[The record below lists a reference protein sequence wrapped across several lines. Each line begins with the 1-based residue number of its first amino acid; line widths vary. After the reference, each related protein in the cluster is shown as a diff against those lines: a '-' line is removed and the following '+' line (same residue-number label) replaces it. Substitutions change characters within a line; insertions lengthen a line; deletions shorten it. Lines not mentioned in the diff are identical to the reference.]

1 VTGSQR
7 LGGADPTLGGVALID
22 GDLSTA
28 VAALVEAAAVAGRKV
43 AVVVPDATRSVPLRR
58 IAAHIDA
65 ALADAGAAAATW
77 VVALGTHQ
85 PMGDGELAAHVG
97 HVAGSVVNHAWWDP
111 DTLVEVGTVTG
122 PEVAEL
128 TGGRLR
134 DPVPVRLNRHV
145 VDADVALL
153 VGPVFP
159 HEVVGFSGGTK
170 YLVPGVAGPE
180 IIDATHWLGAL
191 LTSAA
196 LIGVVGPNP
205 VRALVDRAAALLP
218 ADQWCLAV
226 VVAPGTTE
234 LVHAAAGRPRAA
246 WAEAAAVAARTH
258 IRWLD
263 RPVHHVLS
271 VVPARYPDLWTAAKG
286 MYKVEPVVADGGEV
300 VLYAP
305 HVTTTSVTHGDLL
318 AKIGYHTRD
327 YYLGQWDRFAGVP
340 GGVLAHSTHLTGAG
354 RWSPE
359 DGEQPRVRVTLA
371 TGISKADCRAL
382 NLGYR
387 DPATVDVDVEEA
399 AAAADPDR
407 LVVRNA
413 GEQLYRLR

>member
-1 VTGSQR
+1 
-7 LGGADPTLGGVALID
+7 VALSD
-22 GDLSTA
+22 GDLSAA
-28 VAALVEAAAVAGRKV
+28 VAALVEAAAVAGRRV
-43 AVVVPDATRSVPLRR
+43 AVVVPDATRSVPLQR
-58 IAAHIDA
+58 IAAHLDA
-65 ALADAGAAAATW
+65 ALADAGAATVTW

-85 PMGDGELAAHVG
+85 PMGDSELAAHVG
-97 HVAGSVVNHAWWDP
+97 PVAGSVVNHAWWDP

-145 VDADVALL
+145 IDADVALL

-196 LIGVVGPNP
+196 LIGVEGPNP

-218 ADQWCLAV
+218 ADQLCLAV

-300 VLYAP
+300 VLFAP

-354 RWSPE
+354 TWSPE
-359 DGEQPRVRVTLA
+359 GGEQPRVRVTLA
-371 TGISKADCRAL
+371 TGISEADCRAL

-387 DPATVDVDVEEA
+387 DPATVDVDAEEA